1 MLTNFARLSRR
12 IVALVALERFISSV
26 IMLVS
31 FQIKNLSA
39 WKITMIT
46 LERLFFGMG
55 HQLMWLNRVVR
66 QNANWIKC
74 QPDTMPTGL
83 FVRPNFS
90 FAFCPEHLNMF
101 WPFVR
106 IIRLVWWVLMTSHT
120 CPFISD
126 PDFSGK
132 RRGVRTEVCTGCL
145 KKLSF
150 TDLSISRLDWPLRA
164 ARPWKLTFLLVIS
177 Y

>member
-1 MLTNFARLSRR
+1 MLTNFTRLSRR
-12 IVALVALERFISSV
+12 IVALVALEWFISSV

-66 QNANWIKC
+66 QNANRTKC
-74 QPDTMPTGL
+74 QPDKMPTGL
-83 FVRPNFS
+83 FSVVGILSGTSQHVLTLCPNHQVGLMS
-90 FAFCPEHLNMF
+90 FDDKSYMPVYKWSRFF
-101 WPFVR
+101 WR
-106 IIRLVWWVLMTSHT
+106 TKGCT
-120 CPFISD
+120 N
-126 PDFSGK
+126 
-132 RRGVRTEVCTGCL
+132 RGTGCL

-150 TDLSISRLDWPLRA
+150 TDLSISRLDWPPRA
-164 ARPWKLTFLLVIS
+164 TRPWKLTFLLAIS

>member
-1 MLTNFARLSRR
+1 MLTNFARLSR
-12 IVALVALERFISSV
+12 LEKSCMVALERFISSV

-39 WKITMIT
+39 WKITLIT

-126 PDFSGK
+126 PDFSGE
-132 RRGVRTEVCTGCL
+132 RRGVQTEVQGVS
-145 KKLSF
+145 KKFYRSEH
-150 TDLSISRLDWPLRA
+150 
-164 ARPWKLTFLLVIS
+164 
-177 Y
+177 